1 MQIRSV
7 FLTFSLAIIFA
18 VVVGALI
25 ANSNKDDRNATLVAA
40 QETSLQDGASLINSR
55 CARCH
60 TVELL
65 KQTKQTP
72 AEWENALAQMKKMGV
87 TLSDDEKIVL
97 IDYLTGVD
105 KP

>member
-1 MQIRSV
+1 MLIRSV
-7 FLTFSLAIIFA
+7 FLKFSLTIIFA

-25 ANSNKDDRNATLVAA
+25 IDSSLSIKDTTPVVN
-40 QETSLQDGASLINSR
+40 QETSLQDGASLLKIR

-60 TVELL
+60 TVELI
-65 KQTKQTP
+65 KQTNQTRD
-72 AEWENALAQMKKMGV
+72 EWGNTLVQMEKMGV
-87 TLSDDEKIVL
+87 TLSDDKKIVL

>member
-7 FLTFSLAIIFA
+7 FITLSFAIIFA
-18 VVVGALI
+18 AVVGALI
-25 ANSNKDDRNATLVAA
+25 ANSTMDERNAMLVAT
-40 QETSLQDGASLINSR
+40 QETSLQDGASLINSH

-65 KQTKQTP
+65 KQTTQTH
-72 AEWENALAQMKKMGV
+72 AEWENTLAQMEKMGV

-97 IDYLTGVD
+97 LDYLTGVD
-105 KP
+105 TP